1 MLKKSV
7 LRRKADFDRLYKKG
21 ESAGD
26 RYVVVFAIPNGLEES
41 RLAFLASKKVGK
53 SVERNR
59 ARRLMKESY
68 RLFSEDIPKGLD
80 VVFIARNTIN
90 ERKQDEVGRS
100 MQSAWKKIEKKLIK

>member
-1 MLKKSV
+1 
-7 LRRKADFDRLYKKG
+7 
-21 ESAGD
+21 
-26 RYVVVFAIPNGLEES
+26 
-41 RLAFLASKKVGK
+41 
-53 SVERNR
+53 
-59 ARRLMKESY
+59 MKESY